1 MEIQSSGLYSTEA
14 HKSSFH
20 TRQQGGGSD
29 QNILTL
35 GGLEYW
41 RAGHGVPRTEMYG
54 LIAKI
59 LTCIIR
65 ESPGLMNRNVT

>member
-1 MEIQSSGLYSTEA
+1 MVYTQQRHISLL
-14 HKSSFH
+14 FH

-41 RAGHGVPRTEMYG
+41 IAGHGVPRTEMYG
-54 LIAKI
+54 LIAKTLI
-59 LTCIIR
+59 CII
-65 ESPGLMNRNVT
+65 